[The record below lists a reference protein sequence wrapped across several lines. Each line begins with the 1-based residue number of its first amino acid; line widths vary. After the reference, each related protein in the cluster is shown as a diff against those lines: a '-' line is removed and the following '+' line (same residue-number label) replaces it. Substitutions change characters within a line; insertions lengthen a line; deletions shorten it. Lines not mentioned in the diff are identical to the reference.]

1 MTVAS
6 KTGTVRFQ
14 PSEYYLV
21 LSQDTFRLDKDNAFV
36 GGSTLT
42 VTAKKRTDA
51 VSGVSA
57 GEVLITVVP
66 DSGTTGTSTSG
77 SLTYAVTSSMKKI
90 TVTLTDPA
98 KTVTH
103 DQRTVMVVKDGAG
116 SLSYSIQCNADVIRK
131 ATDGTFDPSI
141 LTWIVVK
148 SDGSTLTRLETLS
161 ACVAE
166 GLTLKY
172 MRNTDS
178 SMQTIQETLLHTILP
193 SMTSISLYV
202 YKADVA
208 VAEKTVKVVSD
219 GTGPS
224 FYMAGT
230 YSSTTSYTRDAFGA
244 PVVQLDGLY
253 YGQKKVGTIKGINP
267 KTDVAN
273 NGGNWGVFDMFK
285 YIFTEVAFILFGKLG
300 SAIFNGDFMF
310 SQHGVNSSG
319 VANQNYTAFNPS
331 LADPTTNA
339 SFMPNI
345 LLNLFTGKAWFR
357 DAVIGGSLTA
367 RALKRKV
374 AHGGSGAYTSLTD
387 CSGFYLDGD
396 FSMPV
401 LSEDTFMDLHGMVLQ
416 PEVRTIVATG
426 TIFFPSSDNTVY
438 YNGLV
443 YSGVRYLKY
452 QHSGG
457 FIKVQF
463 HGTSPSGYNN
473 CWFIQVESSLEF
485 TFTVELYS

>member
-21 LSQDTFRLDKDNAFV
+21 LSQDTFRLDKDNAFI

-103 DQRTVMVVKDGAG
+103 DQRTVMVVKDGATG
-116 SLSYSIQCNADVIRK
+116 SPGA
-131 ATDGTFDPSI
+131 AG
-141 LTWIVVK
+141 
-148 SDGSTLTRLETLS
+148 
-161 ACVAE
+161 AA
-166 GLTLKY
+166 
-172 MRNTDS
+172 
-178 SMQTIQETLLHTILP
+178 
-193 SMTSISLYV
+193 
-202 YKADVA
+202 
-208 VAEKTVKVVSD
+208 
-219 GTGPS
+219 GPS

-230 YSSTTSYTRDAFGA
+230 YSSTTSYTRNSFKA

-253 YGQKKVGTIKGINP
+253 YGQKKVGTITGINP

-273 NGGNWGVFDMFK
+273 NGGNWEVFDMFK

-319 VANQNYTAFNPS
+319 VANQDYTAFNPS
-331 LADPTTNA
+331 LEDPTTNA

-374 AHGGSGAYTSLTD
+374 AHGGSGSYTSLTD

-416 PEVRTIVATG
+416 PAVKTIVAIG